1 MDNYERDF
9 YRETEGMTNGRVKG
23 ANFEREI
30 CRKCSDAF
38 GDSVDPKRD
47 LEQYRS
53 ADRGDILG
61 VPGWT
66 IECKRYSSNAGSGCK
81 KEWIEQCWRAA
92 DASGTEGVVIYKYD
106 RQPIRC
112 VVKLSSISA
121 DYAGKD
127 DVAEISFETWCMI
140 VREGWADA

>member
-1 MDNYERDF
+1 
-9 YRETEGMTNGRVKG
+9 MTNGRVKG

-30 CRKCSDAF
+30 CNKIKDAF
-38 GDSVDPKRD
+38 GDCVDPKRD

-53 ADRGDILG
+53 ADKGDIRG

-66 IECKRYSSNAGSGCK
+66 LECKRYSSNAGSGCK

-106 RQPIRC
+106 RQPIKC

-121 DYAGKD
+121 RIGAMDRR
-127 DVAEISFETWCMI
+127 TP
-140 VREGWADA
+140 